1 MKQYFIILCLLATII
16 YSQEEVPLDELLDI
30 VSQENAVPTEKIQ
43 KLVEDMQPKLNQ
55 EQRKQINNYMNEAL
69 KNYDD
74 ILNDMD
80 SKKIE
85 KYSNQEQKEQN
96 KQVKL
101 TEEQSKQVD
110 SYINEALKNYDDI
123 IKQNENNASNANN
136 DINNKIDTKSEHN
149 VQNNNIQND
158 VEKKQSLEKIEI
170 IRKKLIEQLKDN
182 ESVRQLLLEQ
192 LKKLE

>member
-30 VSQENAVPTEKIQ
+30 VSQENVVPTEKIQ

-101 TEEQSKQVD
+101 TEEKSKQVD
-110 SYINEALKNYDDI
+110 SYINEALKNYDD
-123 IKQNENNASNANN
+123 NAYKVFALG
-136 DINNKIDTKSEHN
+136 E
-149 VQNNNIQND
+149 
-158 VEKKQSLEKIEI
+158 
-170 IRKKLIEQLKDN
+170 
-182 ESVRQLLLEQ
+182 
-192 LKKLE
+192 